1 MKEATIT
8 EERVRTEHMREINQV
23 AHWAY
28 VLGVIAISFILM
40 LALMAVLGG

>member
-8 EERVRTEHMREINQV
+8 EEQVRTEHMREVNQA

-28 VLGVIAISFILM
+28 VLGVIATSFALM
-40 LALMAVLGG
+40 LGLMAVLGR

>member
-8 EERVRTEHMREINQV
+8 EERVRTEHMREISQV

-28 VLGVIAISFILM
+28 ALGVIVISFILM
-40 LALMAVLGG
+40 LGRMVVLDG